1 MINFFSSALENNYI
15 LNKDKGIYHREGF
28 FGISYSD
35 GSAIENNILNIIKT
49 ANDVSI
55 HSEELRSKCTT
66 WETTYHFSPIRTN
79 ILRPFEKRIE
89 TSTVLEIGAGC
100 GAITRYLGEC
110 GAQVHALEGSMKR
123 AEIARERTRD
133 LDNVH
138 IICDNFEDYN
148 THFKYDIITL
158 IGVLEYAPLFIK
170 GESPV
175 KAMLKRVRKLL
186 KDDGVLIL
194 AIENQLGLKY
204 FAGCPEDHKWRVMYG
219 IEGRYGEGDAITF
232 GRKRLASII
241 SEAGYESIDFMAAF
255 PDYKMPNTIITE
267 FGFQCEQFNSTALV
281 TENVT
286 KDYQLADTLYLSQE
300 LAWSAIHD
308 NDLSLDL
315 ANSFLIVASPNESLA
330 SINDINNTL
339 AYHYSVNRAKH
350 FSKKTVFLSSFP
362 RDSKDSKVTINVSRI
377 YESLPHKVSSN
388 GLVNSIPNDNVEYFH
403 GVSLSDTMR
412 NIVAKDYWSVDDFIE
427 LLKQYILSLANK
439 NNNNGLIKEYAP
451 ALLENFISGSYIDS
465 TPQNIIITAD
475 GEFQYIDQ
483 EWSITEN
490 IPIKYLLFRALLLL
504 IQSLS
509 RFGFNELYLNATRKE
524 FFISVYNLL
533 GVKLDDSELKRLS
546 EYEQRYQ
553 SKVAGL
559 IIHHFEWYADKKIP
573 MYQPCEELS
582 LIRNH
587 IKETEQELE
596 NSLYKLSEL
605 TEKCTIFDSER
616 NISKTIIKEQQDFID
631 DLQRENANVIGQL
644 NIIKC
649 ERDLAI
655 DTVTL
660 IHQSRAWKAIMP
672 IRNFYEQVKQYERK
686 VLESKYAVIVRYF
699 FQRYINGVKKHGV
712 LRSIPMSLHN
722 LISLFDRKIK
732 KINNIRKHDE
742 KVSYLC
748 DLIRNEKGFID
759 IFHVAMGWNTPLF
772 QRFQHVSIQSARLG
786 GLALYGGHRQVDT
799 ELFVYDEIENGL
811 IVFDA
816 LDYDLRGEIF
826 KALSDN
832 TTAIKVIRIQ
842 SIDLATSIDEVKK
855 YINSGFKVVYEYI
868 DEISDE
874 ITGGIPEFALK
885 RHHWMLE
892 SEDDIMVIATSNKI
906 FDDVKKYRNKN
917 CLLSTNGVDV
927 NHWSKNNLGEIP
939 KEISSLTNTNKVIVG
954 YHGALAKWID
964 YDLLHRIAD
973 DELFEIVLIG
983 HEHDSSLK
991 ESKLLER
998 DNVHFIGSRS
1008 YFDLPVYAAYYDI
1021 GILPFKKYELT
1032 DSVSPVKL
1040 FEYMALGIPVVTTDL
1055 PECLKYESC
1064 LVSPADDYEQ
1074 FVENLHIALLARK
1087 TNEYKDMLFSEANQ
1101 NSWRGKTIE
1110 YLNLAGVKF

>member
-1 MINFFSSALENNYI
+1 MINLFSSALENNYI
-15 LNKDKGIYHREGF
+15 LNKDKNIYHREGF
-28 FGISYSD
+28 GGINYSD
-35 GSAIENNILNIIKT
+35 GSAIENNIHNIVKT
-49 ANDVSI
+49 TNDVSI
-55 HSEELRSKCTT
+55 HSDELRSKCTT

-89 TSTVLEIGAGC
+89 KSTVLEIGAGC

-133 LDNVH
+133 LENVH

-148 THFKYDIITL
+148 MDFKYDVITL

-170 GESPV
+170 GEFPV
-175 KAMLKRVRKLL
+175 QAMLERVRKLL
-186 KDDGVLIL
+186 KDDGVLII

-232 GRKRLASII
+232 GRKKLASII
-241 SEAGYESIDFMAAF
+241 SLAGYESVDFMAAF

-267 FGFQCEQFNSTALV
+267 FGFRCESFDSTTLV
-281 TENVT
+281 AENVT
-286 KDYQLADTLYLSQE
+286 KDYQLAETLYLSQE

-308 NDLSLDL
+308 NGLSLDL
-315 ANSFLIVASPNESLA
+315 ANSFLIVATPYESLA
-330 SINDINNTL
+330 NINEINNTL
-339 AYHYSVNRAKH
+339 AYHYSVNRAKC
-350 FSKKTVFLSSFP
+350 FSKKTVFLSNSP
-362 RDSKDSKVTINVSRI
+362 SGSEVTINVSRI
-377 YESLPHKVSSN
+377 YERLPHKVSSN
-388 GLVNSIPNDNVEYFH
+388 KLVNTIPKDDVEYFH
-403 GVSLSDTMR
+403 GVRLSDSMR
-412 NIVAKDYWSVDDFIE
+412 HIVARDYWCEGELIE
-427 LLKQYILSLANK
+427 LLKQYVLSLANNDDDK
-439 NNNNGLIKEYAP
+439 GRIKEYTP
-451 ALLENFISGSYIDS
+451 ALLETFISGSYIDS
-465 TPQNIIITAD
+465 TPQNIIITTD

-490 IPIKYLLFRALLLL
+490 IPIKYLLFRTLLLL

-509 RFGFNELYLNATRKE
+509 RFGFNERYLNATRKE

-533 GVKLDDSELKRLS
+533 GIKIDEPELKLLS
-546 EYEQRYQ
+546 GYEQSYQ
-553 SKVAGL
+553 SKVSGL
-559 IIHHFEWYADKKIP
+559 MISDFEWYADKKIP

-587 IKETEQELE
+587 IKERELE
-596 NSLYKLSEL
+596 LEDSLSKLTEL
-605 TEKCTIFDSER
+605 TEKFTLLDGEEMLS
-616 NISKTIIKEQQDFID
+616 NNLIKEQKDLID
-631 DLQRENANVIGQL
+631 DLQRQNANVICQL
-644 NIIKC
+644 KMLEG

-655 DTVTL
+655 NTVSL
-660 IHQSRAWKAIMP
+660 IHQSRAWKVIMLV
-672 IRNFYEQVKQYERK
+672 RNNLEKVERYK
-686 VLESKYAVIVRYF
+686 SRVFENKHSVIVRYF
-699 FQRYINGVKKHGV
+699 LQRYKNGVKKHGFV
-712 LRSIPMSLHN
+712 KSIPMSLLN
-722 LISLFDRKIK
+722 LMSLFDRKLK
-732 KINNIRKHDE
+732 KIKNRRKHDE

-748 DLIRNEKGFID
+748 NLIRNEKRFID

-816 LDYDLRGEIF
+816 LDYDLREKIF

-832 TTAIKVIRIQ
+832 TQAIKVIRIQ

-906 FDDVKKYRNKN
+906 FEDVKKYRNKN

-927 NHWSKNNLGEIP
+927 NHWSKKSHHKLP
-939 KEISSLTNTNKVIVG
+939 SEISSLVNNNKIIVG

-973 DELFEIVLIG
+973 DELFEMVLIG

-1008 YFDLPVYAAYYDI
+1008 YFDLPEYAAYYDI

-1064 LVSPADDYEQ
+1064 LVSPANDYEQ

-1087 TNEYKDMLFSEANQ
+1087 TNEYKEMLFSEANL
-1101 NSWRGKTIE
+1101 NSWREKTIE
-1110 YLNLAGVKF
+1110 YLNLAGVKL